1 WKVGSGGVGTR
12 NFAWPLA
19 AWIGKWAASFEALRT
34 ESDKLLAAT
43 TLLSVLALTAQAAYL
58 IVRRRPED
66 AWWRAGA
73 GYAALFLVLGGAV
86 WEGHPGAA
94 PRVLLPLTLAFNVL
108 CARHRVPLWW
118 LITGNLAVAAGLLAM
133 KDVPRDP
140 AELAFA
146 RAGGRAAVAR
156 SGNGWY
162 GLERDRV
169 HRWMWS
175 GGAGE
180 IALEGRPRDASP
192 VPFQVAVSW
201 PSPPRV

>member
-1 WKVGSGGVGTR
+1 
-12 NFAWPLA
+12 
-19 AWIGKWAASFEALRT
+19 LRT

-73 GYAALFLVLGGAV
+73 GYAALFLVLGEAV

-94 PRVLLPLTLAFNVL
+94 TRVLLPLTLAFNVL
-108 CARHRVPLWW
+108 CARHRAPLWW

-133 KDVPRDP
+133 KDGPRDP

-146 RAGGRAAVAR
+146 RAGGRAAGAR
-156 SGNGWY
+156 AGNGWY
-162 GLERDRV
+162 GLEKDPL

-180 IALEGRPRDASP
+180 IALEAWPRDASLIRFEFAISCP
-192 VPFQVAVSW
+192 SPRRVVLRQAGRELWHADIGPQPTARQAVS
-201 PSPPRV
+201 